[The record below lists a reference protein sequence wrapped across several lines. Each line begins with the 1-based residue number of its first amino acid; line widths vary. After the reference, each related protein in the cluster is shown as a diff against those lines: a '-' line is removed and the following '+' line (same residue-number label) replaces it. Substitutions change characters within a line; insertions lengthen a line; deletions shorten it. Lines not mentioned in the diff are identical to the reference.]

1 MKKLKVAVLGGG
13 SSYTP
18 ELIDGFIKRKD
29 ELCTEEIW
37 LVDIE
42 KGLEKLEIVGELAK
56 RMLAEAGLKTKL
68 FTTLDREAALTGA
81 DFVLTQ
87 LRVGGLEARR
97 GDEETPLKYGVIGQE
112 TTGPGGFAKAL
123 RTIPV
128 ILDICADMKRLCPE
142 AFLINFTNPA
152 GMVTEAVLKHT
163 DIKVIGL
170 CNVPITMKN
179 NIAKIM
185 DVLPEHLY
193 IEYMGLNH
201 LVWGKT
207 VFYKGEE
214 ITASVLAKLMDGESF
229 TMKNIPDL
237 KWPPNLLRAL
247 NAIPCPYH
255 RYFYLKQASLE
266 EELEAYE
273 KTGTRA
279 SQVMAIEKSLF
290 EVYRSP
296 ELRVKPKELEN
307 RGGAYYSDAA
317 VSLISAIHND
327 KNEIHT
333 VNLMNNGA
341 IKNLPNDAVVEVNAL
356 INRSGARG
364 LTLGDMPAHMLGLVS
379 AVKAYEQL
387 AIDAIVNNDSDKAV
401 LALIN
406 HPLVSDAD
414 KAMALVKDIYEIND
428 RRVL

>member
-1 MKKLKVAVLGGG
+1 MKALKIAVLGGG

-29 ELCTEEIW
+29 ELDAKEIW
-37 LVDIE
+37 LVDVSM
-42 KGLEKLEIVGELAK
+42 GREKLEIVGNLAR
-56 RMLAEAGLKTKL
+56 RMVEKAGLKTQIV
-68 FTTLDREAALTGA
+68 TTENREEALKGA

-97 GDEETPLKYGVIGQE
+97 NDEEIPLKEGCIGQE

-128 ILDICADMKRLCPE
+128 ILDICKDMEKLCPS

-152 GMVTEAVLKHT
+152 GMVTEAVLKYT
-163 DIKVIGL
+163 NIKVIGL

-179 NIAKIM
+179 NIAKMM
-185 DVLPEHLY
+185 DIPVNQLY

-201 LVWGKT
+201 LVWGKS
-207 VFYKGEE
+207 VYASGED
-214 ITASVLAKLMDGESF
+214 ITDQVLAKLMDGESF

-237 KWPPNLLRAL
+237 KWPPELLSAL
-247 NAIPCPYH
+247 KMIPCPYH
-255 RYFYLKQASLE
+255 RYFYLKEESLH
-266 EELEAYE
+266 EELAAYQTE
-273 KTGTRA
+273 GTRA
-279 SQVMAIEKSLF
+279 TKVMAIEKDLF
-290 EVYRSP
+290 EIYKNP
-296 ELRVKPKELEN
+296 DLNLKPKELEN

-317 VSLISAIHND
+317 VSLISAIYND

-333 VNLMNNGA
+333 VNLLNNGA
-341 IKNLPNDAVVEVNAL
+341 IKNLPDDVVVEVNAI

-364 LTLGDMPAHMLGLVS
+364 ITTGDMPSHLKGLVM

-387 AIDAIVNNDSDKAV
+387 AIEAIVEDNPEKAV
-401 LALIN
+401 LALVNNPI
-406 HPLVSDAD
+406 VGDANV
-414 KAMALVKDIYEIND
+414 ALNLVKEIY
-428 RRVL
+428 RVNLGR